1 VTGVSTAASTRGS
14 IVFAAAL
21 VASSLATISAPL
33 DGDVRYEIGAQ
44 ATSPASPAGTFT
56 HRPLLYR
63 LIMSGLIVVPE
74 RFADGLAQFERL
86 MRLESLVLA
95 FLAGMLLWLGLRR
108 RRPGIA
114 TTLGLT
120 VAAALILIGPA
131 TVLEPEWLAVV
142 LTVAGVGLAL
152 AGPSRPPW
160 SGLSAILGGLL
171 LAAAAA
177 VKVVTLPIAVIG
189 LLALLVVDRRRC
201 VLATRAAFLGGLGY
215 LGAVAVLAPWEFQWM
230 IDTAAMVP
238 ERDRPGVAAEA
249 TAYLGN
255 VAVIWPTVTLLPA
268 ALVALPRNLLLAGVV
283 AAMLAWLPVAIQ
295 NQYFLYHATALPV
308 VGAVC
313 LYGPLRRAA
322 PLFTLPVLALSG
334 WTCYVLTRSA
344 DWRTTYQAQLFTAVA
359 VTAGAM
365 VVLSVSWHIW
375 RRFGLR
381 QAGRRPVATLLAALL
396 VTATWLPASA
406 PTAAESVTLST
417 RDNTPQNNRAATTGQ
432 LVWAGVMR
440 QRIGADTPV
449 TYLSFGTTNY
459 LLRNPSTCEFPTS
472 VLLQRSRTVRRQEG
486 TPTWRANLRCLTDK
500 PGELLVWDP
509 EWFLLRRQPP
519 EVKAAFAAA
528 FDCERGF
535 TMDRIQV
542 CPRRS

>member
-1 VTGVSTAASTRGS
+1 
-14 IVFAAAL
+14 
-21 VASSLATISAPL
+21 
-33 DGDVRYEIGAQ
+33 
-44 ATSPASPAGTFT
+44 
-56 HRPLLYR
+56 
-63 LIMSGLIVVPE
+63 
-74 RFADGLAQFERL
+74 
-86 MRLESLVLA
+86 
-95 FLAGMLLWLGLRR
+95 
-108 RRPGIA
+108 
-114 TTLGLT
+114 
-120 VAAALILIGPA
+120 
-131 TVLEPEWLAVV
+131 
-142 LTVAGVGLAL
+142 
-152 AGPSRPPW
+152 
-160 SGLSAILGGLL
+160 
-171 LAAAAA
+171 
-177 VKVVTLPIAVIG
+177 
-189 LLALLVVDRRRC
+189 
-201 VLATRAAFLGGLGY
+201 
-215 LGAVAVLAPWEFQWM
+215 
-230 IDTAAMVP
+230 
-238 ERDRPGVAAEA
+238 
-249 TAYLGN
+249 
-255 VAVIWPTVTLLPA
+255 
-268 ALVALPRNLLLAGVV
+268 
-283 AAMLAWLPVAIQ
+283 
-295 NQYFLYHATALPV
+295 
-308 VGAVC
+308 
-313 LYGPLRRAA
+313 
-322 PLFTLPVLALSG
+322 VLALSG